1 VSIVK
6 IQSAGLTS
14 MFVML
19 AAALSAAPAQIAV
32 PSKTQVVFLGTGAP
46 PANPDRSGPAT
57 AIVVNGVAYLVDL
70 GPGVVRRANAA
81 AIAKRIEALEPT
93 RLRVAFITHL
103 HSDHTVGYPDLI
115 FTPWSLG
122 RREPIDVYGP
132 RGIKSMTE
140 HLIEAYRV
148 DIETRG
154 NPNGLERDYPDG
166 YKVNAHE
173 ITTGVIYR
181 DSNVTVTAFPTK
193 HAMESYG
200 YRFDTGDRSIVI
212 SGDTSPTQ
220 ATIDACNGCDVL
232 IHESHAQ
239 PFLATRSAVSKE
251 FGEKY
256 HTNPAQMADVAR
268 AAKPRLLLIYHLG
281 GSAAVDGLFDDIRSR
296 YSGLFAIARDLDVF

>member
-1 VSIVK
+1 MSIVN

-14 MFVML
+14 LCVML
-19 AAALSAAPAQIAV
+19 AAALSAAPAQVAV

-46 PANPDRSGPAT
+46 PADPDRSGPAT

-154 NPNGLERDYPDG
+154 NPNGRERDYPDG

-181 DSNVTVTAFPTK
+181 DSNVTVTAFPTT

-200 YRFDTGDRSIVI
+200 YRFDTADRSIVI
-212 SGDTSPTQ
+212 SGDTNPTQ

-232 IHESHAQ
+232 IHEAHKF
-239 PFLATRSAVSKE
+239 PATASGVAKE
-251 FGEKY
+251 FAEKY
-256 HTNPAQMADVAR
+256 HTNSAQMADLAR
-268 AAKPRLLLIYHLG
+268 AAKPRLLLIYHVG
-281 GSAAVDGLFDDIRSR
+281 RSAAVDGLFDDLRSR
-296 YSGLFAIARDLDVF
+296 YSGLFAVARDLDVF

>member
-1 VSIVK
+1 MSIVK

-14 MFVML
+14 LFVML

-46 PANPDRSGPAT
+46 PADPDRSGPAT

-154 NPNGLERDYPDG
+154 NPNGRERDYPDG

-200 YRFDTGDRSIVI
+200 YRFDTAGSQHCDLGRHEPHASHDRRVQRLRRAHSR
-212 SGDTSPTQ
+212 
-220 ATIDACNGCDVL
+220 DVPGN
-232 IHESHAQ
+232 SYRA
-239 PFLATRSAVSKE
+239 SAVSKE
-251 FGEKY
+251 FAESTTRTQRRWPISHEQLSRGCY
-256 HTNPAQMADVAR
+256 SFIIWAPARRWTPV
-268 AAKPRLLLIYHLG
+268 
-281 GSAAVDGLFDDIRSR
+281 
-296 YSGLFAIARDLDVF
+296 

>member
-1 VSIVK
+1 
-6 IQSAGLTS
+6 
-14 MFVML
+14 
-19 AAALSAAPAQIAV
+19 
-32 PSKTQVVFLGTGAP
+32 
-46 PANPDRSGPAT
+46 
-57 AIVVNGVAYLVDL
+57 
-70 GPGVVRRANAA
+70 
-81 AIAKRIEALEPT
+81 
-93 RLRVAFITHL
+93 
-103 HSDHTVGYPDLI
+103 LI

-154 NPNGLERDYPDG
+154 NPNGRERDYPDG

-200 YRFDTGDRSIVI
+200 YRFDTADRSIVL
-212 SGDTSPTQ
+212 SGDTNPTQ
-220 ATIDACNGCDVL
+220 ATIDACRGCDVL
-232 IHESHAQ
+232 IHEA
-239 PFLATRSAVSKE
+239 FLATGSASAVAKE

-256 HTNPAQMADVAR
+256 HTSSAQMADLAR
-268 AAKPRLLLIYHLG
+268 EAKPKLLLIYHQG
-281 GSAAVDGLFDDIRSR
+281 GGAAVDGLFDDLRSR